1 MELHIKA
8 AAEYCGV
15 TERTLRYY
23 DRIGLVCPKRTE
35 ANYRVY
41 TETELLRLQEV
52 LFYRSLDLPIAVI
65 KAMLDDGTHDRDRT
79 LRQHKTLLLARR
91 NEIDRA
97 LALLETISEEKN
109 MKQKETAS
117 YKELKARYR
126 EETLQRWGDTK
137 EYRCSEEKEAARSDR
152 ENDAV
157 MAAAEEI
164 FKAFAA
170 LAAEKTAASDREA
183 QALCARW
190 QAHISEHHYPCTKQ
204 ILSGLACMYIGDER
218 FQKNLDAYGEG
229 TAQFMHDAL
238 LVYCAE

>member
-52 LFYRSLDLPIAVI
+52 LFYRSLELPIDMIQTLLGA
-65 KAMLDDGTHDRDRT
+65 KDHDRDT
-79 LRQHKTLLLARR
+79 VLRQHKQLLLARR

-97 LALLETISEEKN
+97 LTLLKTISEENSMTQNK
-109 MKQKETAS
+109 TTS
-117 YKELKARYR
+117 YAKLKAQYR

-170 LAAEKTAASDREA
+170 LAAAKTAVSDREA